1 MRTMVEGTT
10 RAQAAGYRFGD
21 FRLDLL
27 REQLVG
33 PTGVRVLRRK
43 AFATL
48 RLLLEAAPA
57 LVTLDDLLDEV
68 WGRHA
73 ISASAVPNVV
83 AELRRVLGD
92 DARAPRCIETRHRR
106 GYRMIAAVSR
116 ENMAGSGVVVPLRRD
131 GALLAALESCSA
143 QDDDTPQA
151 RLRRLHRVACE
162 SGLGFLAIEARLALQ
177 ALAGDDARRVRRA
190 LSA

>member
-1 MRTMVEGTT
+1 MRTMVEGTA
-10 RAQAAGYRFGD
+10 RVQATGYRFGD

-33 PTGVRVLRRK
+33 PVGVRILRRK

-73 ISASAVPNVV
+73 ISASAVPNVI
-83 AELRRVLGD
+83 AELRRALCD

-116 ENMAGSGVVVPLRRD
+116 ETLAGPGVVVPLRRD
-131 GALLAALESCSA
+131 GALLAVLDSCAA
-143 QDDDTPQA
+143 QDDGPPLA

-162 SGLGFLAIEARLALQ
+162 SGLDFLAIEVRLALQ
-177 ALAGDDARRVRRA
+177 ALAGDNARWARRA

>member
-1 MRTMVEGTT
+1 MRTMVEGTA
-10 RAQAAGYRFGD
+10 RAEAVGYRFGG
-21 FRLDLL
+21 FRLDLQ

-33 PTGVRVLRRK
+33 PAGVRILRRK

-48 RLLLEAAPA
+48 RVLVEAAPA

-73 ISASAVPNVV
+73 ISASAIPNVI
-83 AELRRVLGD
+83 AELRRALGD

-106 GYRMIAAVSR
+106 GYRMIAAVSC
-116 ENMAGSGVVVPLRRD
+116 ETTAAPSVVVPLRRD
-131 GALLAALESCSA
+131 IALLAALESCVA
-143 QDDDTPQA
+143 QDDAAPHA

-162 SGLGFLAIEARLALQ
+162 GGLRFLAIEVRLALQ
-177 ALAGDDARRVRRA
+177 ALAGDDARRTWRA
-190 LSA
+190 LRA